1 MRTSF
6 AVGLAMWGCLALGC
20 KDKDTK
26 PTREECTQVAEH
38 IADLII
44 AHYASN
50 ADQWYDAVTAEAGDT
65 GIPPTVTRDS
75 FKGWLD
81 SPEGKTWKL
90 QRRGNTLTG
99 VQQGIEPC
107 VQKATKAQV
116 RCLLAAKSRDDVLA
130 CDKKHGTN
138 PGPAGSATAGSG
150 SAAAA
155 PAATGSGSAESK

>member
-1 MRTSF
+1 MRIASF
-6 AVGLAMWGCLALGC
+6 VGLALWGGLALANTGC
-20 KDKDTK
+20 KDKHPK

-44 AHYASN
+44 AHYAAN
-50 ADQWYDAVTAEAGDT
+50 AEQWYDAVIAEGGDT
-65 GIPPTVTRDS
+65 GIPPAVQREH

-81 SPEGKTWKL
+81 TPEGKTWTL

-116 RCLLAAKSRDDVLA
+116 RCLLAAASKDEVVA
-130 CDKKHGTN
+130 CDRKHGTN
-138 PGPAGSATAGSG
+138 PGPAPGSGSAIGSAAVGSG
-150 SAAAA
+150 SAAI
-155 PAATGSGSAESK
+155 K